1 MQIIHQSQYFTVFYH
16 EVHGIFESSWLNSQE
31 LTSTIFKK
39 EMLIYVEL
47 AKKYK
52 PTQYLVNDHDN
63 KFVIS
68 IELQDWVNEYIFPH
82 TMHEGV
88 KKFALVVPQEI
99 FAQISLEQTI
109 ETGEENIKKIP
120 TQYFPN
126 RETSVQWLNA

>member
-1 MQIIHQSQYFTVFYH
+1 MQIIHQSPYFIVSYH
-16 EVHGIFESSWLNSQE
+16 EAQGIFESSWQNSQE

-39 EMLIYVEL
+39 EMLVYVEL
-47 AKKYK
+47 VKKYK
-52 PTQYLVNDHDN
+52 PTQYLVDDHDN

-82 TMHEGV
+82 TMHEAV

-120 TQYFPN
+120 TQYFSN
-126 RETSVQWLNA
+126 REAAMQWLNA